1 MTHMSYCFK
10 ISSSHPFHGSVQLC
24 GRLLEL
30 LQGGVNE
37 GRGVLLLGHVDH
49 DLCPLDG
56 GQHRLVD
63 GHVHFNQGLVN
74 LRQSRNKCISV

>member
-1 MTHMSYCFK
+1 MIYVVK
-10 ISSSHPFHGSVQLC
+10 IFLPHPFHGIVQLG

-63 GHVHFNQGLVN
+63 GHVHLNQGLVN
-74 LRQSRNKCISV
+74 LQHSWNTTSHTHL

>member
-1 MTHMSYCFK
+1 MKYKKTLIDFRTMTYVVL
-10 ISSSHPFHGSVQLC
+10 IYLPPHPFHGSVQLC

-49 DLCPLDG
+49 DRDKKG
-56 GQHRLVD
+56 
-63 GHVHFNQGLVN
+63 
-74 LRQSRNKCISV
+74 